1 MLYFKKFLLF
11 CIILLSLSCSKNLEK
26 KILIEIPSKIEKIN
40 EKVLIYIPEKEIK
53 LKKNF
58 QSEKCDSKNV
68 NLLIEE
74 PFKRA
79 LLKLLSQI
87 FDNFTVTNQKQSNK
101 NLSDNYF
108 AYIEIIPS
116 DIFSVFYTEG
126 NMAKFFSKF
135 SVDLSVMNNSRTI
148 ENKIIEENSWKRNL
162 YFRCRLPKGSY
173 ASIQS
178 GINRIISTINR
189 DLSNSLLKL

>member
-1 MLYFKKFLLF
+1 MLYFKKPQLW
-11 CIILLSLSCSKNLEK
+11 CIILLLLSCSKNFEK
-26 KILIEIPSKIEKIN
+26 TIQIDMPGKIEKIN
-40 EKVLIYIPEKEIK
+40 EKVLIYIPEKEVK

-58 QSEKCDSKNV
+58 KSEKCDSKNV
-68 NLLIEE
+68 NFSIEE

-79 LLKLLSQI
+79 LLKLLSQM
-87 FDNFTVTNQKQSNK
+87 FDNFTVTNQKQFNK
-101 NLSDNYF
+101 TLGDKYF

-116 DIFSVFYTEG
+116 DIYSVFYAER

-135 SVDLSVMNNSRTI
+135 SLDLVVMNDSRTI

-173 ASIQS
+173 TSIQS